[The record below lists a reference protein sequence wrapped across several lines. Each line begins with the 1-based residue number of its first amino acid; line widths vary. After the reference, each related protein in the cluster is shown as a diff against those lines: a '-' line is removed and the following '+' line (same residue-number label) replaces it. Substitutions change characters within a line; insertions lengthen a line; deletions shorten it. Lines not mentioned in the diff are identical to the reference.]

1 MSSLTRILAGPAV
14 AISLTV
20 AIGLATPSYAKEF
33 RSSDVHPD
41 DYPTVMAVKKMSEI
55 IAEKTGGK
63 DSIKVYG
70 QSQLGSEKDTVEQVK
85 LGALD
90 MVRVNVAAFNNI
102 VPETI
107 VPALPF
113 LFKSKAHMRKCLD
126 GPVGEQ
132 ILAALESQGFI
143 GLAFYDSGSRSF
155 YTTSK
160 QIKSVADVKG
170 MKLRVQQSD
179 LWVTLI
185 QAMGGNPTPLP
196 YAEVYTALKTGV
208 VDGAENNWPS
218 YESSR
223 HYEVAKNYSLT
234 EHSMSPELLVFSKVV
249 WDTLTPDEQAI
260 IRQAAKDS
268 VPYMRQ
274 LWDEREA
281 KSRAA
286 VEAGG
291 ATIISD
297 IDRQGF
303 VDAAQPVYAK
313 FAADPKL
320 QELIKQIQATE

>member
-1 MSSLTRILAGPAV
+1 MTKLTRIIAGVALSLSLAGTAM
-14 AISLTV
+14 AR
-20 AIGLATPSYAKEF
+20 EF

-41 DYPTVMAVKKMSEI
+41 DYPTVMAVKKMGEI

-63 DSIKVYG
+63 YSVKVFG
-70 QSQLGSEKDTVEQVK
+70 QSALGSEKDTVEQVK

-90 MVRVNVAAFNNI
+90 MVRVNAAAFNNI

-113 LFKSKAHMRKCLD
+113 LFNSKEHMRKALD
-126 GPVGEQ
+126 GEVGDK
-132 ILAALESQGFI
+132 ILAALEAQGFI

-155 YTTSK
+155 YTTEK
-160 QIKSVADVKG
+160 PIKSVADVKG
-170 MKLRVQQSD
+170 LKLRVQQSD

-185 QAMGGNPTPLP
+185 ESLGGNPTPLP
-196 YAEVYTALKTGV
+196 YAEVYTALKTGI

-218 YESSR
+218 YESSK
-223 HYEVAKNYSLT
+223 HFEVAKYYSLT

-249 WDTLTPDEQAI
+249 WDTLSPDEQAI
-260 IRQAAKDS
+260 IRAAAKES

-291 ATIISD
+291 AVITTD
-297 IDRQGF
+297 IDRQSF
-303 VDAAQPVYAK
+303 IDAAKPVYDK
-313 FAADPKL
+313 FAADPAL
-320 QELIKQIQATE
+320 QELVNQIRAIQ

>member
-1 MSSLTRILAGPAV
+1 MTKLTRIIAGVALSLSLASTAM
-14 AISLTV
+14 AR
-20 AIGLATPSYAKEF
+20 EF

-41 DYPTVMAVKKMSEI
+41 DYPTVMAVKKMGEI

-63 DSIKVYG
+63 YSVKVFG
-70 QSQLGSEKDTVEQVK
+70 QSALGSEKDTVEQVK

-90 MVRVNVAAFNNI
+90 MVRVNAAAFNNI

-113 LFKSKAHMRKCLD
+113 LFNSKEHMRKALD
-126 GPVGEQ
+126 GEVGDK
-132 ILAALESQGFI
+132 ILAALEAQGFI

-155 YTTSK
+155 YTTEK
-160 QIKSVADVKG
+160 PIKTVADVKG
-170 MKLRVQQSD
+170 LKLRVQQSD

-185 QAMGGNPTPLP
+185 ESLGGNPTPLP
-196 YAEVYTALKTGV
+196 YAEVYTALKTGI

-218 YESSR
+218 YESSK
-223 HYEVAKNYSLT
+223 HFEVAKYYSLT

-249 WDTLTPDEQAI
+249 WDTLSPDEQAI
-260 IRQAAKDS
+260 IRAAAKES

-291 ATIISD
+291 AVITSD
-297 IDRQGF
+297 IDRQSF
-303 VDAAQPVYAK
+303 IDAAKPVYDK
-313 FAADPKL
+313 FAADPAL
-320 QELIKQIQATE
+320 QELVNQIRAIQ

>member
-1 MSSLTRILAGPAV
+1 MTKLMHIIAGVALSLSLAGTAM
-14 AISLTV
+14 AR
-20 AIGLATPSYAKEF
+20 EF

-41 DYPTVMAVKKMSEI
+41 DYPTVMAVKKMGEI

-63 DSIKVYG
+63 YSVKVFG
-70 QSQLGSEKDTVEQVK
+70 QSALGSEKDTVEQVK

-90 MVRVNVAAFNNI
+90 MVRVNAAAFNNI

-113 LFKSKAHMRKCLD
+113 LFNSKEHMRKALD
-126 GPVGEQ
+126 GEVGDK
-132 ILAALESQGFI
+132 ILAALEAQGFI

-155 YTTSK
+155 YTTEK
-160 QIKSVADVKG
+160 PIKTVADVKG
-170 MKLRVQQSD
+170 LKLRVQQSD

-185 QAMGGNPTPLP
+185 ESLGGNPTPLP
-196 YAEVYTALKTGV
+196 YAEVYTALKTGI

-218 YESSR
+218 YESSK
-223 HYEVAKNYSLT
+223 HFEVAKYYSLT

-249 WDTLTPDEQAI
+249 WDTLSAEDQAI
-260 IRQAAKDS
+260 IRAAAKES

-291 ATIISD
+291 AVITSD
-297 IDRQGF
+297 IDRQSF
-303 VDAAQPVYAK
+303 IDAAKPVYDK
-313 FAADPKL
+313 FAADPAL
-320 QELIKQIQATE
+320 QELVNQIRAIQ

>member
-1 MSSLTRILAGPAV
+1 MIKLTRILAVSAV
-14 AISLTV
+14 A
-20 AIGLATPSYAKEF
+20 LALAASASAREF
-33 RSSDVHPD
+33 RSADVHPD
-41 DYPTVMAVKKMSEI
+41 DYPTVMAVKKMSELI
-55 IAEKTGGK
+55 SERTGGEY
-63 DSIKVYG
+63 SIKVFG
-70 QSQLGSEKDTVEQVK
+70 QSALGSEKDTVEQVK

-113 LFKSKAHMRKCLD
+113 LFKSKEHMRKVLD

-132 ILAALESQGFI
+132 ILASLDSQGFV

-160 QIKSVADVKG
+160 PIRSVADVKG

-185 QAMGGNPTPLP
+185 QSLGGNPTPLP

-223 HYEVAKNYSLT
+223 HYEVAKSYSLT
-234 EHSMSPELLVFSKVV
+234 EHSMSPELLVFSKVI
-249 WDTLTPDEQAI
+249 WDTLGEEEQDV
-260 IRQAAKDS
+260 IRQAAKES
-268 VPYMRQ
+268 VPYMRE
-274 LWDEREA
+274 LWDAREA
-281 KSRAA
+281 KARAA

-297 IDRQGF
+297 LDRQGF
-303 VDAAQPVYAK
+303 VDAAQPVYEK

-320 QELIKQIQATE
+320 QEMIKQIQATE

>member
-1 MSSLTRILAGPAV
+1 MIKFTRILAASSV
-14 AISLTV
+14 AL
-20 AIGLATPSYAKEF
+20 ALATPAFAKEF
-33 RSSDVHPD
+33 RSADVHPD

-55 IAEKTGGK
+55 ISERTDGK
-63 DSIKVYG
+63 HTIKVFG
-70 QSQLGSEKDTVEQVK
+70 QSALGSEKDTVEQVK

-102 VPETI
+102 VPETV

-113 LFKSKAHMRKCLD
+113 LFKSKEHMRRVLD

-132 ILAALESQGFI
+132 ILASLESQGFI

-155 YTTSK
+155 YTTGK
-160 QIKSVADVKG
+160 PIKSVADIKG

-179 LWVTLI
+179 LWVALI
-185 QAMGGNPTPLP
+185 QSLGGNPTPLP

-223 HYEVAKNYSLT
+223 HYEVAKNYTLT
-234 EHSMSPELLVFSKVV
+234 EHSMSPELLVFSKVI
-249 WDTLTPDEQAI
+249 WDTLDAEEQEV
-260 IRQAAKDS
+260 IRQAAKES
-268 VPYMRQ
+268 VPYMRE
-274 LWDEREA
+274 LWDAREA
-281 KSRAA
+281 QSRAA

-297 IDRQGF
+297 FDRQSF
-303 VDAAQPVYAK
+303 VDAAQPVYDK
-313 FAADPKL
+313 FAGDAKL
-320 QELIKQIQATE
+320 QDLIKQIQATE

>member
-1 MSSLTRILAGPAV
+1 MTSPMTRLTRILTASAV
-14 AISLTV
+14 ALALTGT
-20 AIGLATPSYAKEF
+20 AFAKEF
-33 RSSDVHPD
+33 RSADVHPD
-41 DYPTVMAVKKMSEI
+41 DYPTVMAVKKMSELI
-55 IAEKTGGK
+55 SERTGGK
-63 DSIKVYG
+63 DTIKVFG
-70 QSQLGSEKDTVEQVK
+70 QSALGSEKDTVEQVK

-113 LFKSKAHMRKCLD
+113 LFKSKEHMRKVLD
-126 GPVGEQ
+126 GPVGDQ
-132 ILAALESQGFI
+132 ILAALESQGYI

-160 QIKSVADVKG
+160 PIKSVADVKG

-185 QAMGGNPTPLP
+185 QSMGGNPTPLP

-234 EHSMSPELLVFSKVV
+234 EHSMSPELLVFSKVI
-249 WDTLTPDEQAI
+249 WDTLDAEEQDI
-260 IRQAAKDS
+260 IRKAAKES
-268 VPYMRQ
+268 VPYMRE
-274 LWDEREA
+274 LWDAREA
-281 KSRAA
+281 KARAT

-291 ATIISD
+291 ATIVSE

-303 VDAAQPVYAK
+303 VDAAKPVYDK

-320 QELIKQIQATE
+320 QNLIKQVQATE

>member
-1 MSSLTRILAGPAV
+1 MTKLTRILAASAIALSLSVPAF
-14 AISLTV
+14 
-20 AIGLATPSYAKEF
+20 AKEF
-33 RSSDVHPD
+33 RSADVHPD
-41 DYPTVMAVKKMSEI
+41 DYPTVMAVKKMSEL
-55 IAEKTGGK
+55 IAERTGGK
-63 DSIKVYG
+63 YTIKVFG
-70 QSQLGSEKDTVEQVK
+70 QSALGSEKDTVEQVK

-113 LFKSKAHMRKCLD
+113 LFKSKEHMRTCLD

-132 ILAALESQGFI
+132 ILASLESQGFI

-155 YTTSK
+155 YTTGK
-160 QIKSVADVKG
+160 PIKTVADVKG

-185 QAMGGNPTPLP
+185 QSLGGNPTPLP

-249 WDTLTPDEQAI
+249 WDTLGKEEQDV
-260 IRQAAKDS
+260 IRAAAKES

-303 VDAAQPVYAK
+303 VDAAQPVYDK
-313 FAADPKL
+313 FAGDAKL
-320 QELIKQIQATE
+320 QDLIKQVQATE

>member
-1 MSSLTRILAGPAV
+1 MTKLTRILAASAV
-14 AISLTV
+14 ALALT
-20 AIGLATPSYAKEF
+20 APAFAKEF
-33 RSSDVHPD
+33 RSADVHPD
-41 DYPTVMAVKKMSEI
+41 DYPTVMAVKRMSEI
-55 IAEKTGGK
+55 ISERTGGK
-63 DSIKVYG
+63 HTIKVFG
-70 QSQLGSEKDTVEQVK
+70 QSALGSEKDTVEQVK

-113 LFKSKAHMRKCLD
+113 LFKSKEHMRRVLD

-160 QIKSVADVKG
+160 PIKSVADVKG

-185 QAMGGNPTPLP
+185 QSLGGNPTPLP

-223 HYEVAKNYSLT
+223 HYEVAKNYTLT
-234 EHSMSPELLVFSKVV
+234 EHSMSPELLVFSKVI
-249 WDTLTPDEQAI
+249 WDTLDAEEQQVI
-260 IRQAAKDS
+260 LQAAKES
-268 VPYMRQ
+268 VPYMRE
-274 LWDEREA
+274 LWDAREA

-297 IDRQGF
+297 FDRQSF
-303 VDAAQPVYAK
+303 VDAAQPVYEK
-313 FAADPKL
+313 FAGDATL
-320 QELIKQIQATE
+320 QDLVKRIQATE

>member
-1 MSSLTRILAGPAV
+1 MTSPMTRLTRILTASAV
-14 AISLTV
+14 ALALTGT
-20 AIGLATPSYAKEF
+20 AFAKEF
-33 RSSDVHPD
+33 RSADVHPD
-41 DYPTVMAVKKMSEI
+41 DYPTVMAVKKMSELI
-55 IAEKTGGK
+55 SERTGGK
-63 DSIKVYG
+63 DTIKVFG
-70 QSQLGSEKDTVEQVK
+70 QSALGSEKDTVEQVK

-113 LFKSKAHMRKCLD
+113 LFKSKEHMRKVLD
-126 GPVGEQ
+126 GPVGDQ
-132 ILAALESQGFI
+132 ILAAMESQGYI

-160 QIKSVADVKG
+160 PIKSVADVKG

-185 QAMGGNPTPLP
+185 QSMGGNPTPLP

-234 EHSMSPELLVFSKVV
+234 EHSMSPELLVFSKVI
-249 WDTLTPDEQAI
+249 WDTLDAEEQDI
-260 IRQAAKDS
+260 IRKAAKES
-268 VPYMRQ
+268 VPYMRE
-274 LWDEREA
+274 LWDAREA
-281 KSRAA
+281 KARTT

-291 ATIISD
+291 ATIVSE

-303 VDAAQPVYAK
+303 VDAAKPVYDK

-320 QELIKQIQATE
+320 QDLIKQVQATE

>member
-1 MSSLTRILAGPAV
+1 MIKLTRML
-14 AISLTV
+14 
-20 AIGLATPSYAKEF
+20 IGLAVALTLASPAFAKEF
-33 RSSDVHPD
+33 RSADVHPD

-55 IAEKTGGK
+55 ISGQTGGQ
-63 DSIKVYG
+63 DTIKVFG
-70 QSQLGSEKDTVEQVK
+70 NSALGSEKDTVEQVK

-113 LFKSKAHMRKCLD
+113 LFKSKEHMRKCLD
-126 GPVGEQ
+126 GPVGDQ

-155 YTTSK
+155 YTTK
-160 QIKSVADVKG
+160 KPIKSVADVKG

-179 LWVTLI
+179 MWVTLI
-185 QAMGGNPTPLP
+185 QSMGGNPTPLP

-218 YESSR
+218 YESSH
-223 HYEVAKNYSLT
+223 HYEVAKYYSLT
-234 EHSMSPELLVFSKVV
+234 EHSMSPELLVFSKKI
-249 WDTLTPDEQAI
+249 WDTLTKDKQAI

-268 VPYMRQ
+268 VPYMRE
-274 LWDEREA
+274 LWDAQEA
-281 KSRAA
+281 KSRQT

-291 ATIISD
+291 ATIITD
-297 IDRQGF
+297 IDRQSF
-303 VDAAQPVYAK
+303 VDAAKPVYDK

-320 QELIKQIQATE
+320 QDLIKQIQETE

>member
-1 MSSLTRILAGPAV
+1 MTKLTRILAASAV
-14 AISLTV
+14 A
-20 AIGLATPSYAKEF
+20 LALAAPAFATEF
-33 RSSDVHPD
+33 RSADVHPD

-55 IAEKTGGK
+55 ISERTGGK
-63 DSIKVYG
+63 HSIKVFG
-70 QSQLGSEKDTVEQVK
+70 QSALGSEKDTVEQVK

-102 VPETI
+102 VPETV

-113 LFKSKAHMRKCLD
+113 LFKSKEHMRRVLD

-132 ILAALESQGFI
+132 ILASLESQGFI

-160 QIKSVADVKG
+160 PIKSVADIKG

-185 QAMGGNPTPLP
+185 ESMGGNPTPLP
-196 YAEVYTALKTGV
+196 YAEVYTSLKAGV

-223 HYEVAKNYSLT
+223 HYEVAKNYTLT
-234 EHSMSPELLVFSKVV
+234 EHSMSPELLVFSKVI
-249 WDTLTPDEQAI
+249 WDTLDPEEQEI
-260 IRQAAKDS
+260 IRAAAKES
-268 VPYMRQ
+268 VPYMRE
-274 LWDEREA
+274 LWDAREA

-291 ATIISD
+291 AIIISD
-297 IDRQGF
+297 FDRQSF
-303 VDAAQPVYAK
+303 VDAVKPVYDK
-313 FAADPKL
+313 FAGDAKL
-320 QELIKQIQATE
+320 QEMIKQIQATE